1 MFGDAAGCPGD
12 AGNADC
18 KLSGAQQP
26 WGGKGG
32 WGWVGRSLLPF
43 CVSRPTAGALA
54 NL

>member
-26 WGGKGG
+26 WGSGGGG
-32 WGWVGRSLLPF
+32 WTL
-43 CVSRPTAGALA
+43 TAAFLRVPADSGGIS
-54 NL
+54 